1 MSVTVFIRGK
11 HGVRRYE
18 PGKRWLMAPLVLIAA
33 GVTLWWQ
40 AKEDVSTVEHQLA
53 AASASTEIHQNE
65 IAALRDRTEA
75 QLSLLA
81 ARLGRMQARMNRIE
95 SLGMAV
101 ADRVEVADQFDFQ
114 SEVGLGS
121 SGAEPSEKVEL
132 SLLLEEMDQMIL
144 RLERA
149 DDQLAL
155 LETVERNHHIEDDT
169 YLTGRPLVK
178 GWQSSSFG
186 YRNDPFNGRR
196 TLHRGLDFAG
206 PEGGQVIATGAGVV
220 SYSGTMFGYGNLV
233 EIDHG
238 NGVKTRYGHNKEN
251 LVELGQVVA
260 KGETVALIGNTGRST
275 GPHVHYEVMLNDQQV
290 DPARYVYRKPRS

>member
-18 PGKRWLMAPLVLIAA
+18 PGKRWMLLPAVVVCA
-33 GVTLWWQ
+33 GLTLWWQ
-40 AKEDVSTVEHQLA
+40 AKSDASQVEGQLA
-53 AASASTEIHQNE
+53 VASASTAQHQNE
-65 IAALRDRTEA
+65 ISALREQTEA

-95 SLGMAV
+95 SVGMAV
-101 ADRVEVADQFDFQ
+101 ADRVELADQFDFQ
-114 SEVGLGS
+114 SEVGLG
-121 SGAEPSEKVEL
+121 GGNVPSEQGVEL
-132 SLLLEEMDQMIL
+132 GLLLEQMDQMLL
-144 RLERA
+144 RLERS
-149 DDQLAL
+149 DNQLAL
-155 LETVERNHHIEDDT
+155 LETLERHHHIDNDS
-169 YLTGRPLVK
+169 YLSGRPLLK

-206 PEGGQVIATGAGVV
+206 PEGGEVIATGAGVV

-238 NGVKTRYGHNKEN
+238 NGIKTRYGHNKEN

-260 KGETVALIGNTGRST
+260 KGDTVALIGSTGRST